1 MVCCG
6 DIGYICDGSGEV
18 GYGGVTMLLGEFG
31 MVGAF
36 GRYPASLV
44 IERGKKIYGAVHHV
58 REKLFSFKR

>member
-44 IERGKKIYGAVHHV
+44 IERGKKI
-58 REKLFSFKR
+58 